1 MKKLIVKDPL
11 LVLAIQDEIKRSE
24 QSKYDHR
31 LHAVLLVTQGLSG
44 REVAR
49 LLGDSARTVQNW
61 VNQFNE
67 KGFAGLLENY
77 KSGRPKKLTSKQ
89 LSKIEQSLR
98 KSPRDFSLET
108 NVWDG
113 KTLSMYIER
122 VFDVQMGVRQCQ
134 RLFRELGFRYRKPR
148 SMIACSDP
156 ELKELFKKK

>member
-1 MKKLIVKDPL
+1 MKKLIVTDPL

-31 LHAVLLVTQGLSG
+31 LHAVLLVAQGLSG

-77 KSGRPKKLTSKQ
+77 KSGRPKKLTSKE

-98 KSPRDFSLET
+98 KSPRDFNLET

-122 VFDVQMGVRQCQ
+122 EFEVQMGVRQCQ